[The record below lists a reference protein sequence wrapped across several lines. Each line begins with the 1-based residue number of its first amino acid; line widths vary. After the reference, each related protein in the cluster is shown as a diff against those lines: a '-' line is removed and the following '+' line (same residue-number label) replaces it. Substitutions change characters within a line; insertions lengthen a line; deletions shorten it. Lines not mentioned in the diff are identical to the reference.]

1 MFQRIKISSLDDYFL
16 NLSQRSGNNVFFYSI
31 NSYSKEIWDFLC
43 RYYDEVRKNG
53 VVIDGRIPNVDQNQL
68 SYYYEMMGEDFNMN
82 SQFIMT
88 SLQKWLPR
96 MNVIQR
102 KEISNAMYD
111 VLSELVAKGKNINIV
126 KNAYIKFMCWL
137 YYRFESLVSRLGEE
151 SLPKILCNGI
161 GSHYELMILSVL
173 SRAGCDIVL
182 VQNSRNGGFEPDS
195 TEVDIWIG
203 NGTEFP
209 EDFSIRKLQQAVAE
223 KINTANI
230 CGKKPSLNIITNTWT
245 NGDGLNDVLITA
257 DQRGNTSENI
267 YNIFYQLN
275 GVYSRADYVNELIS
289 FRNSINNQKRNLI
302 IVNGEITEPSYDE
315 ISEIKRSNYSSPSM
329 AVSELARNI
338 VISDAN
344 LQQMVRYEFLEIMQE
359 YSGKSSINRFVN
371 TCVYVICWLK
381 RWQKKLF
388 SNWNANN
395 IPCFVFFNCDFDE
408 NKIIFTKILSALPV
422 DVLILNPA
430 LKNDCKI
437 DDDKLTEFTYD
448 SSLEINAFPEEGVS
462 MRAGTVAYHAER
474 ELDTLMYQDTGI
486 YRNHQYSK
494 ASSIVLDTMFE
505 EIELLWNQEL
515 KYRPNFSTEND
526 KVMIPVFFAK
536 VSGVKDG
543 NVKAYW
549 QFVKRLVTEDTI
561 VINGNQRGFTN
572 SNSSNANP
580 YSSGNM
586 NRSLGSLNPYSLNNA
601 NPYSANIRNNVPV
614 QTANTSQSA
623 VAFWKNG
630 SLQRN
635 AIKNSPDYPYKVLR
649 EEIQDYIL
657 DKLQLLID
665 SRIIKGTFENGMEY
679 KIISTILN
687 LDSIDKEIIRKL
699 QNFDFTKKNPKI
711 LYINTGDTSISPE
724 MAIVMEFLSMAGF
737 DVLFMIPT
745 GYYNVE
751 NHYSRSIIS
760 EHQVGEYLYDLKSP
774 DFSHISSSSRQ
785 PWHKKLFGRS

>member
-1 MFQRIKISSLDDYFL
+1 MFQRIKIKSLEDYFL
-16 NLSQRSGNNVFFYSI
+16 NLSQRNGNNVFFYKI
-31 NSYSKEIWDFLC
+31 NSYSEEINNFLC
-43 RYYDEVRKNG
+43 RYYNETRKNG
-53 VVIDGRIPNVDQNQL
+53 VIIDERIPNVTQNQL
-68 SYYYEMMGEDFNMN
+68 SYYYEMMGENFIMDN
-82 SQFIMT
+82 QFIMT

-111 VLSELVAKGKNINIV
+111 VLSELVSKGKNINII

-137 YYRFESLVSRLGEE
+137 YYKFESLTSHLGEQN
-151 SLPKILCNGI
+151 LPKILCNGI
-161 GSHYELMILSVL
+161 GSHYEFMLLSILSKC
-173 SRAGCDIVL
+173 GCDVL
-182 VQNSRNGGFEPDS
+182 LIHNPKNQQFEPNDNDI
-195 TEVDIWIG
+195 DIWIC
-203 NGTEFP
+203 NGMDFP
-209 EDFSIRKLQQAVAE
+209 EDFSIKKLQQTVSE
-223 KINTANI
+223 KNNTENV
-230 CGKKPSLNIITNTWT
+230 CGSKPSLNIITNYQT
-245 NGDGLNDVLITA
+245 NGNGLEDALIPSNE
-257 DQRGNTSENI
+257 RGNTSDTI
-267 YNIFYQLN
+267 YNICYCIN

-289 FRNSINNQKRNLI
+289 LKNSLNKQKRNLI
-302 IVNGEITEPSYDE
+302 IVNSQIDEPSYDE
-315 ISEIKRSNYSSPSM
+315 ISEIKRNNYSSKSM
-329 AVSELARNI
+329 AIGELARNI
-338 VISDAN
+338 VIN
-344 LQQMVRYEFLEIMQE
+344 NNKLQQMMRYEFLDVMSK
-359 YSGKSSINRFVN
+359 YPDDSSLNKFINA
-371 TCVYVICWLK
+371 CVYVLCWLK
-381 RWQKKLF
+381 RWQKQLF
-388 SNWNANN
+388 SDFNVNN
-395 IPCFVFFNCDFDE
+395 IPCFIFFNCNFNDNNAF
-408 NKIIFTKILSALPV
+408 FTEILSRLPI
-422 DVLILNPA
+422 DVLILNPSN
-430 LKNDCKI
+430 KNIYHTNSINIMD
-437 DDDKLTEFTYD
+437 FTYD
-448 SSLEINAFPEEGVS
+448 SSLEINNFPEEGIS

-561 VINGNQRGFTN
+561 VINGNKRGLTN
-572 SNSSNANP
+572 SGSSNANP
-580 YSSGNM
+580 YSGRNM

-601 NPYSANIRNNVPV
+601 NPYSANSVSIQN
-614 QTANTSQSA
+614 ANTSQSA

-630 SLQRN
+630 LLQRN
-635 AIKNSPDYPYKVLR
+635 AIKNSPEYPYKVLR

-665 SRIIKGTFENGMEY
+665 SKIIKGTFENGMEY

-711 LYINTGDTSISPE
+711 LYINTSDSTISIE
-724 MAIVMEFLSMAGF
+724 MAIAMEFLSMTGF
-737 DVLFMIPT
+737 DILFIIPT

-751 NHYSRSIIS
+751 NHYSHPIIS
-760 EHQVGEYLYDLKSP
+760 EHQAGEYMYDLKYP
-774 DFSHISSSSRQ
+774 DLAGIRQ
-785 PWHKKLFGRS
+785 SWHKKLFGRN